1 MENQM
6 PATMITD
13 ENFAAEV
20 EGADKPV
27 LLAIGASWCV
37 DCKRIMPL
45 FMQFAT
51 QYADQLKFCACDMEQ
66 SPNVKA
72 HFQVRHIPTLVLI
85 KQGKV
90 VDTLIEPKSIAP
102 FKEFVEKAL
111 A

>member
-1 MENQM
+1 MDNNM
-6 PATMITD
+6 PATMVND

-20 EGADKPV
+20 EQSDKPV

-45 FMQFAT
+45 FMQFAA
-51 QYADQLKFCACDMEQ
+51 QHGEKLKFCACDMEQ
-66 SPNVKA
+66 SPAVKERFA
-72 HFQVRHIPTLVLI
+72 VRHIPTLVHI
-85 KQGKV
+85 KSGKI

-111 A
+111 V

>member
-1 MENQM
+1 MDNNM

-13 ENFAAEV
+13 ENFTAEV
-20 EGADKPV
+20 EQADRPV

-51 QYADQLKFCACDMEQ
+51 QYKDNLKFCACDMEQ
-66 SPNVKA
+66 SPAVKER
-72 HFQVRHIPTLVLI
+72 FEVRHIPTLLLI
-85 KQGKV
+85 KSGKV